1 LHITVGNI
9 CSCHTQNLKIN
20 INLNRQLHI
29 LLVSNSNIM
38 KDFKLE
44 DCIKKLETLE
54 KSDRVNMLW
63 QWTKQGN
70 INLTQFRTLL
80 SYCC

>member
-1 LHITVGNI
+1 
-9 CSCHTQNLKIN
+9 
-20 INLNRQLHI
+20 
-29 LLVSNSNIM
+29 M

-54 KSDRVNMLW
+54 KSDRIGMLW

-70 INLTQFRTLL
+70 INLTQFRTLI

>member
-1 LHITVGNI
+1 
-9 CSCHTQNLKIN
+9 
-20 INLNRQLHI
+20 
-29 LLVSNSNIM
+29 M

>member
-1 LHITVGNI
+1 M
-9 CSCHTQNLKIN
+9 K
-20 INLNRQLHI
+20 
-29 LLVSNSNIM
+29 

-54 KSDRVNMLW
+54 KSDRVGMLW